1 MAIQRTTKTVQG
13 LKELDAML
21 DSLTDPK
28 FRKAALRN
36 AGRKAMTPVKLALID
51 NVPESDNPDEPSSYA
66 HYKDGYKS
74 GDLKRGVKLS
84 VTVNT
89 DKNIKINKSG
99 FANTKQA
106 GELYTNV
113 TFDSSVYGLAMI
125 LENGRSK
132 REATTKAG
140 KVFHVYGNRTDKV
153 KRDIGTFEGKNF
165 VSRTFAEQ
173 ESAMTER
180 FKEELTNSITKQA
193 KKMAKANR

>member
-36 AGRKAMTPVKLALID
+36 AGRKAMTPVKDALIA

-74 GDLKRGVKLS
+74 GDLKRGVKLK
-84 VTVNT
+84 VKINT
-89 DKNIKINKSG
+89 DKKIHITKSG
-99 FANTKQA
+99 YAKENQS
-106 GELYTNV
+106 GELYTSV
-113 TFDSSVYGLAMI
+113 TFDNSVYGLAMI

-132 REATTKAG
+132 REATTKSG
-140 KVFHVYGNRTDKV
+140 RTFKVYGRNTDKV
-153 KRDIGTFEGKNF
+153 KRDIGTTGAKNF
-165 VSRTFAEQ
+165 VSRTFTEQ

-180 FKEELTNSITKQA
+180 FKSELTTSIIKQA
-193 KKMAKANR
+193 KKMAKAKK